1 MVLHNQDRSYT
12 ERLRKDGRMPDD
24 LDTAQ
29 KAPSFHKLLAT
40 AEAARLD
47 LGDESEQSSAQALPS
62 MPETASSTS
71 STTT

>member
-1 MVLHNQDRSYT
+1 
-12 ERLRKDGRMPDD
+12 MPDD
-24 LDTAQ
+24 FDTAQ